1 MKLLEQIWVVIIM
14 NLRSI
19 PQRLGMSL
27 ATIFAVAA
35 VVGVLLFFLAMGN
48 GFKDTLEGAGSE
60 NIAVVSRVGSQSE
73 INSVLS
79 REQVNLISTAP
90 GVAKDADNN
99 PIYSGELYVI
109 VDGYKKTSGTKVN
122 IPMRGIA
129 TEGFA
134 LRDQVDIVE
143 GRVFT
148 PGRNEIIVGESVL
161 REFSGFELGTKVKFG
176 KTTWEVVGIFSTGG
190 SAFDSEL
197 WADTRTVQD
206 QFRRGNSFQT
216 MRIQL
221 ETPGDVQ
228 PLVDYAE
235 NDPRLNVKIET
246 EAEYFSTQSNALN
259 NIVIFGW
266 VISVVMGMGALA
278 GALNTMY
285 TSVAAR
291 AGEIATLRA
300 IGFSNISAFTGTVV
314 EAIILSLI
322 GGATGILVVYLF
334 VDGTSAAT
342 IGASFTQVVF
352 SFTLS
357 LELLQQGFWVALG
370 IGLVGGFFPAF
381 RAARMPVVTAFE

>member
-19 PQRLGMSL
+19 PQRMGMSL

-60 NIAVVSRVGSQSE
+60 NIAVVTRVGSQSE

-79 REQVNLISTAP
+79 REQINLMSNAP
-90 GVAKDADNN
+90 GVARNN
-99 PIYSGELYVI
+99 EGTPIYSGELYVI
-109 VDGYKKTSGTKVN
+109 VDGYKKTNGSKVN
-122 IPMRGIA
+122 IPMRGLS
-129 TEGFA
+129 TDGFS
-134 LRDQVDIVE
+134 LRDNVAITE

-148 PGRNEIIVGESVL
+148 PGRNELIVGESVL
-161 REFSGFELGTKVKFG
+161 KQFSGFELGKKITFG
-176 KTTWEVVGIFSTGG
+176 KTTWEVVGVFSTGG

-228 PLVDYAE
+228 SLVDYAE
-235 NDPRLNVKIET
+235 ADPRLNIKIET
-246 EAEYFSTQSNALN
+246 EADYFSAQGDALN
-259 NIVIFGW
+259 NIVYFGW
-266 VISVVMGMGALA
+266 GISIIMGMGALA

-300 IGFSNISAFTGTVV
+300 IGFSNISAFFGTVA
-314 EAIILSLI
+314 EAIILALI
-322 GGATGILVVYLF
+322 GGAAGIAIIYLM
-334 VDGTSAAT
+334 VDGTSTAT
-342 IGASFTQVVF
+342 IGSSFTQVVF

-357 LELLQQGFWVALG
+357 SELLQQGFWLALS
-370 IGLVGGFFPAF
+370 IGMIGGFFPAF

>member
-1 MKLLEQIWVVIIM
+1 MKLLEQIWIVIIM

-19 PQRLGMSL
+19 PQRFGMSV

-60 NIAVVSRVGSQSE
+60 NVAVVTRVGSQSE
-73 INSVLS
+73 LNSSLS
-79 REQVNLISTAP
+79 REQVNLLSTAP
-90 GVAKDADNN
+90 GIAKDLEGN

-109 VDGYKKTSGTKVN
+109 VDGYKKTTNSKVN
-122 IPMRGIA
+122 IPMRGLS

-134 LRDQVDIVE
+134 LRENVDIIE

-161 REFSGFELGTKVKFG
+161 REFSGFELGTKVTFA

-206 QFRRGNSFQT
+206 QFRRGSSFQT
-216 MRIQL
+216 MRIRL
-221 ETPGDVQ
+221 ETPGDIQ
-228 PLVDYAE
+228 PLINYAE
-235 NDPRLNVKIET
+235 ADPRLNVKIET

-259 NIVIFGW
+259 NIVVFGW
-266 VISVVMGMGALA
+266 IISVVMGMGALA

-300 IGFSNISAFTGTVV
+300 IGFSNISAFFGTVA

-322 GGATGILVVYLF
+322 GGATGIIIVYFF
-334 VDGTSAAT
+334 VDGASAAT

-357 LELLQQGFWVALG
+357 ADLLQQGMLLAFG
-370 IGLVGGFFPAF
+370 IGIVGGFFPAF

>member
-1 MKLLEQIWVVIIM
+1 
-14 NLRSI
+14 
-19 PQRLGMSL
+19 
-27 ATIFAVAA
+27 
-35 VVGVLLFFLAMGN
+35 
-48 GFKDTLEGAGSE
+48 
-60 NIAVVSRVGSQSE
+60 
-73 INSVLS
+73 
-79 REQVNLISTAP
+79 
-90 GVAKDADNN
+90 
-99 PIYSGELYVI
+99 
-109 VDGYKKTSGTKVN
+109 
-122 IPMRGIA
+122 MRGLS
-129 TEGFA
+129 TEGFN
-134 LRDQVDIVE
+134 LRENVDIIE

-148 PGRNEIIVGESVL
+148 SGRNEIIVGESVL
-161 REFSGFELGTKVKFG
+161 REFSGFELGKTITFG

-228 PLVDYAE
+228 PLIDYAE
-235 NDPRLNVKIET
+235 ADPRLNVKIET
-246 EAEYFSTQSNALN
+246 EADYFSTQSDALN
-259 NIVIFGW
+259 GIIYFGW
-266 VISVVMGMGALA
+266 GVSIVMGAGALA

-300 IGFSNISAFTGTVV
+300 IGFSNISAFLGTVA

-322 GGATGILVVYLF
+322 GGTAGILVVYLF

-357 LELLQQGFWVALG
+357 SDLLQQGMWVAFWIG
-370 IGLVGGFFPAF
+370 IIGGFFPAF